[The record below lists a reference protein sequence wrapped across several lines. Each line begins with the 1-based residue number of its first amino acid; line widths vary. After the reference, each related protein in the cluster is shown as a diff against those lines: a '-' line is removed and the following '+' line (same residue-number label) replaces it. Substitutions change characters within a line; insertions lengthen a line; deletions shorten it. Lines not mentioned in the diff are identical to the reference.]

1 MLPADTFQQKCDV
14 LKNMV
19 FQGFFLLFHDVSP
32 PLVKVYRRYRPNVS
46 ISTNGMRAGT
56 NGRNPGGDKP
66 QPAAGNGI
74 YVKKAPPIGLAVSGA
89 LQCLFSID
97 YL

>member
-1 MLPADTFQQKCDV
+1 
-14 LKNMV
+14 
-19 FQGFFLLFHDVSP
+19 
-32 PLVKVYRRYRPNVS
+32 
-46 ISTNGMRAGT
+46 MRAGT
-56 NGRNPGGDKP
+56 NGRNPGGDKL

-89 LQCLFSID
+89 LQCLFSTD